1 MQSWKME
8 PYQYGDRRMPHHHY
22 PPKHLTIDQLHKFAG
37 VTHYKVDLSDLAAT
51 KKRLTNIRQSKNKVA
66 SDILIIDENVRD
78 FEKLCDTLYEPAQ
91 KKEDEV
97 FMILDG
103 SMYYDIE
110 YEEEEWIRIYLE
122 RGDLIVIPKGKP
134 FRSTVTSK
142 NFAKIQ
148 RFANQGSR

>member
-8 PYQYGDRRMPHHHY
+8 PYQDGDRRMPHHLF
-22 PPKHLTIDQLHKFAG
+22 PPKHLTIDQLHKFTG
-37 VTHYKVDLSDLAAT
+37 VIHYKLDLADLAAT

-66 SDILIIDENVRD
+66 SDVLTIDENVRD
-78 FEKLCDTLYEPAQ
+78 FEKLCETLYEPVQ

-97 FMILDG
+97 FSILDG
-103 SMYYDIE
+103 SMYFDVE

-134 FRSTVTSK
+134 YRYTVTGK
-142 NFAKIQ
+142 NYAKIQ